1 VKPTN
6 FIKLGLAVRL
16 DLNQN
21 QKNNQSI
28 NLTARLVRWLGNW
41 LPRNGSRVR
50 LPHGATLCVI
60 HKLLFRV
67 WVSCVCELIWYGFV
81 VLELCGV
88 LRQFEHALVGGGGGL
103 LAAEVVGRLLVVLH
117 RARQVHALHEGQAM
131 YITRVLEQCIAY
143 ALINLRKQASM
154 LQGVLVSRERK
165 SDSCWLKTTPF
176 LLLLFEPEPRVF
188 INVIEAKQVLKMT
201 WKLKLNWLLLIQL
214 RISTNQKSGA
224 SKSQTTT
231 DWPSRADAR
240 ADKLVFFYRLKV
252 DRASDDY
259 LHSHNETQYKRC
271 SESVFCEAMS
281 QPSKAGAWLNGIISY
296 ENFTYHWDHTSC
308 NNLRRPHSWWP
319 RRGGRL
325 PSGGGWLRRRMPAL
339 PAPISS
345 PF

>member
-1 VKPTN
+1 MIDCTVGAVAGQLAAVQRRKHVIFSKCLMITRKLLVQYL
-6 FIKLGLAVRL
+6 FI
-16 DLNQN
+16 DLN
-21 QKNNQSI
+21 
-28 NLTARLVRWLGNW
+28 G
-41 LPRNGSRVR
+41 
-50 LPHGATLCVI
+50 
-60 HKLLFRV
+60 
-67 WVSCVCELIWYGFV
+67 LIV

-117 RARQVHALHEGQAM
+117 RARQVHALRLVQFCYVLENSKRGKLHKDSKAKLCD
-131 YITRVLEQCIAY
+131 ITRVLDQCIAY

-240 ADKLVFFYRLKV
+240 ADKLIFFYGLKV

-259 LHSHNETQYKRC
+259 LHSRDETQYKRC
-271 SESVFCEAMS
+271 FTSVFCEAMVSLRLS
-281 QPSKAGAWLNGIISY
+281 QPRRAGAWLNEIIY
-296 ENFTYHWDHTSC
+296 YDNFTYHWDHTSC
-308 NNLRRPHSWWP
+308 NNLRRPRSWWP

-325 PSGGGWLRRRMPAL
+325 PSGGGWLRRRMPDL